1 MGGLHEFMTSQRRPS
16 WNDEPSQPTS
26 QTETYEAEAYEEGGK
41 GEEDLGDEFT
51 MEIML
56 KMAGVEERLI
66 GWDRELNNFIK
77 EG

>member
-1 MGGLHEFMTSQRRPS
+1 MKSQRRTSS
-16 WNDEPSQPTS
+16 WNDDPPQPTS
-26 QTETYEAEAYEEGGK
+26 QTETYDVETYDEGAGK
-41 GEEDLGDEFT
+41 EEDLGDEFT

-56 KMAGVEERLI
+56 KMAGVEEKLI

>member
-1 MGGLHEFMTSQRRPS
+1 MGGFRQFIKSQRRISS
-16 WNDEPSQPTS
+16 WDDEERGS
-26 QTETYEAEAYEEGGK
+26 QTETNEEYAEQTEREEVE
-41 GEEDLGDEFT
+41 EEDLGDEFT

-77 EG
+77 K